1 MTSRTMI
8 GGFLVIDC
16 CGPIMG
22 SVREN
27 RGNCKR
33 CSNRTNEIA
42 EIDGLI
48 HTDGQG
54 FERCLDMSWFEA
66 PSHHS
71 PARSDPSIEVV
82 VFTPFAV
89 VSCNYSSAAVS
100 LCVFY
105 LLTDQSE
112 TNQKFNTCLMAI
124 SITSSS
130 TLLHH
135 HHITKAALFLLI
147 WPFQYLLILC
157 WFCKIRRPT
166 SVSGWWWCFLW

>member
-1 MTSRTMI
+1 MDRHSSNLGPPTTGDSSRWVSDMTSRTI
-8 GGFLVIDC
+8 FGGFLVIDC

-27 RGNCKR
+27 RGNCRR

-54 FERCLDMSWFEA
+54 LERCLDMSWFEA

-71 PARSDPSIEVV
+71 AARSDPSIEVV

-89 VSCNYSSAAVS
+89 VSCNYSS

-135 HHITKAALFLLI
+135 QSCYVLI
-147 WPFQYLLILC
+147 NLAISTSTYPVLIL
-157 WFCKIRRPT
+157 
-166 SVSGWWWCFLW
+166 